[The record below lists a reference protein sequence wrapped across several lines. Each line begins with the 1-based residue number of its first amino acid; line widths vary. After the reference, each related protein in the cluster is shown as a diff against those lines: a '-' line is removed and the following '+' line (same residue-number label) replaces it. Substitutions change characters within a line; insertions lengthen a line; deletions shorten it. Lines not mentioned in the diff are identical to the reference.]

1 MAKLHELEAGKGEV
15 GGGAGHGPGL
25 AENAGAGN
33 RRWSVREAEGDW
45 AGFRPAQDSQAA
57 LKRASGNADPSPAGP
72 HIIYVAG
79 S

>member
-33 RRWSVREAEGDW
+33 RRGPVREADVTG
-45 AGFRPAQDSQAA
+45 RV
-57 LKRASGNADPSPAGP
+57 SGPPRVVGQR
-72 HIIYVAG
+72 
-79 S
+79 